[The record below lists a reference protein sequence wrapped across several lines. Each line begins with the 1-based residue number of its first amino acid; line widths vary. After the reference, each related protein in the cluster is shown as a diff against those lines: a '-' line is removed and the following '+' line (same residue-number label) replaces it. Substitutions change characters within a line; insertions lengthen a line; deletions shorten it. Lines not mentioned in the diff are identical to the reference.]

1 MSLDLAAR
9 PRSAELAP
17 LPVFVETVPG
27 ILVAELADLPDD
39 DTTIDLQRIVR
50 EAEEWLS

>member
-1 MSLDLAAR
+1 MLRSEPQAPAPRHPR
-9 PRSAELAP
+9 PD
-17 LPVFVETVPG
+17 FIETIPG
-27 ILVAELADLPDD
+27 YLVAESDEYPDD